1 MKERGWVGKPGQRVL
16 TATGKWEGWVGAGNF
31 TFYTAPRGLL
41 LSKDIE
47 GIFILH
53 GAWRFSK
60 QFVYNGPRPGFPE
73 NEKPRM

>member
-1 MKERGWVGKPGQRVL
+1 MGGKTGATSFDCHWKWEGTGQQVL
-16 TATGKWEGWVGAGNF
+16 TVTRKWEGWVGAGNF

-53 GAWRFSK
+53 GA
-60 QFVYNGPRPGFPE
+60 
-73 NEKPRM
+73 

>member
-1 MKERGWVGKPGQRVL
+1 MKEREWMGKPGQRVL
-16 TATGKWEGWVGAGNF
+16 TATGKLDEWVGAGNF

-53 GAWRFSK
+53 GA
-60 QFVYNGPRPGFPE
+60 
-73 NEKPRM
+73 